1 MLLDDAFV
9 GFTPLVYSLDGHLHL
24 LEDKTFGCNVSQAPR
39 HFTGSFPA
47 PAPLCVTVAPITLQL

>member
-9 GFTPLVYSLDGHLHL
+9 GFTLLVYSLDGHLHL
-24 LEDKTFGCNVSQAPR
+24 LEDKTFGCNVSQVPR

-47 PAPLCVTVAPITLQL
+47 PALLCVTVAPVTLQL